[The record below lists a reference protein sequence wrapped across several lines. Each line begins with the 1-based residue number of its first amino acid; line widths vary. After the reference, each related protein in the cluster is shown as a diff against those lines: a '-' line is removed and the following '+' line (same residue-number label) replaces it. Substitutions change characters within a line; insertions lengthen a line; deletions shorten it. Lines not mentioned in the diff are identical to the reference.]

1 MGTAIL
7 VASGKGGTGK
17 TSFCA
22 NVGIALCALGEKV
35 LLIDADTGLRSLD
48 A

>member
-1 MGTAIL
+1 MGKVIV

-22 NVGIALCALGEKV
+22 GLAVALCAQGERV
-35 LLIDADTGLRSLD
+35 LDGGEVSIRL
-48 A
+48 

>member
-1 MGTAIL
+1 MGNVIA

-22 NVGIALCALGEKV
+22 NVAVSLCALGEKV
-35 LLIDADTGLRSLD
+35 LVIDADSGWIW
-48 A
+48 